1 MTQKNLLNGK
11 VSRRTLVKGAAAAPV
26 ALGVARGYSSA
37 AAQDKI
43 KLTVLTHWGQ
53 AAQKDPLEAIFKVYT
68 DANPNVEIE
77 LQTVQFA
84 DLLTRITTGALGG
97 ETTDIVHIYNLWLPD
112 LATSIL
118 AAPPE
123 AIASDVNA
131 SYAGGTVAGASYS
144 DQVWGY
150 PTEVNV
156 YQLVYN
162 KKMLDAA
169 GVTAPTTLAEMRDA
183 AKAATIMD
191 GDTQTQAG
199 WLFQATWDSGVVHP
213 FTSLLWS
220 NNGEYVNEDHTEV
233 LFNQQPGVDVLQV
246 ESDIFADG
254 SAMTGVPEDGDFEAG
269 HAAMTIM
276 ANWWGAQLKASDLGM
291 ENVGVGPIPIGE
303 GGTPTAL
310 QYEWLWAV
318 NNGSKNIDAAW
329 QFLSWLNTPAVSDA
343 SPTALAAS
351 SPMGDFLTSALNA
364 IPGRTS
370 DQEAHEDVLSD
381 PFVAPFVAALATA
394 QTEAIIPGAQEI
406 KSSLQTQ
413 IESAWYGQTD
423 PQTALNTAADEAN
436 AILAEKNG

>member
-1 MTQKNLLNGK
+1 MTEKTLLNGK
-11 VSRRTLVKGAAAAPV
+11 VSRRTFAKGVAVAPV
-26 ALGVARGYSSA
+26 ALGVARGYGSSA
-37 AAQDKI
+37 AAQDTV
-43 KLTVLTHWGQ
+43 KLTVLTHWGT
-53 AAQKDPLEAIFKVYT
+53 AEQKVPLEAIFKQYT
-68 DANPNVEIE
+68 DANPTVEIE
-77 LQTVQFA
+77 LQTVAFA

-123 AIASDVNA
+123 ATTTDISEA
-131 SYAGGTVAGASYS
+131 YAGGTVAGASYA
-144 DQVWGY
+144 DQIWGY

-162 KKMLDAA
+162 TAMLEAA
-169 GVTAPTTLAEMRDA
+169 GVTAPTMLSELRDA
-183 AKAATIMD
+183 AKALTIMD

-199 WLFQATWDSGVVHP
+199 YIFQATWDSGVVHP
-213 FTSLLWS
+213 FSSLLWS
-220 NNGEYVNEDHTEV
+220 NNGEYVNQDGTEA

-246 ESDIFADG
+246 ETDIFADG

-276 ANWWGAQLKASDLGM
+276 ANWWGAQLKASDIGM

-303 GGTPTAL
+303 GGTATAL

-318 NNGSKNIDAAW
+318 NNGSANTEAAW
-329 QFLSWLNTPAVSDA
+329 NFLAWLNTPASEG
-343 SPTALAAS
+343 AS

-370 DQEAHEDVLSD
+370 DQVAHEDVLSD

-394 QTEAIIPGAQEI
+394 KTEAVIPGAQEI
-406 KSSLQTQ
+406 KTALQTQ
-413 IESAWYGQTD
+413 IESAWFGETD
-423 PQTALNTAADEAN
+423 PQTALNNAADEAN
-436 AILAEKNG
+436 RILAEKNG

>member
-1 MTQKNLLNGK
+1 MTEKTVLEGK
-11 VSRRTLVKGAAAAPV
+11 VSRRAFAKGVAAAPV
-26 ALGVARGYSSA
+26 ALGVAGGYSQHA

-53 AAQKDPLEAIFKVYT
+53 AAQKDPLEAIFKQYT

-77 LQTVQFA
+77 LQTVEFA
-84 DLLTRITTGALGG
+84 ELLKRITTGALGG
-97 ETTDIVHIYNLWLPD
+97 DVTDIVHIYNLWLPD

-123 AIASDVNA
+123 AVSTDVSA
-131 SYAGGTVAGASYS
+131 AYAGGTAGGASYGN
-144 DQVWGY
+144 QIWGF
-150 PTEVNV
+150 PTEVNT
-156 YQLVYN
+156 YQLIYN

-169 GVTAPTTLAEMRDA
+169 GVTPPAKLSEMRDA
-183 AKAATIMD
+183 AKACTVMD
-191 GDTQTQAG
+191 GSTQTQAG

-220 NNGEYVNEDHTEV
+220 NNGQYVNEDHTEA
-233 LFNQQPGVDVLQV
+233 LFNQQPGVDVLQI

-254 SAMTGVPEDGDFEAG
+254 SAMTGVPDDGDFEAG

-276 ANWWGAQLKASDLGM
+276 ANWWGAQLKASDIGM
-291 ENVGVGPIPIGE
+291 ENVGVAPIPTGE
-303 GGTPTAL
+303 GGTSIAL

-329 QFLSWLNTPAVSDA
+329 QFLTWLNSPASEG
-343 SPTALAAS
+343 AS

-370 DQEAHEDVLSD
+370 DQQAHQDVLSD
-381 PFVAPFVAALATA
+381 PFVAPFVAALATS
-394 QTEAIIPGAQEI
+394 QTEAVIPGAQEI
-406 KSSLQTQ
+406 KTALQTQ

-423 PQTALNTAADEAN
+423 PQTALNTAAGEAN
-436 AILAEKNG
+436 RILAEKAG

>member
-1 MTQKNLLNGK
+1 MTEKTVLEGK
-11 VSRRTLVKGAAAAPV
+11 VSRRAFAKGVVAAPV
-26 ALGVARGYSSA
+26 ALGVAGGYSQHA
-37 AAQDKI
+37 AAQDKV

-53 AAQKDPLEAIFKVYT
+53 AAQKDPLEAIFKQYT

-77 LQTVQFA
+77 LQTVEFA
-84 DLLTRITTGALGG
+84 ELLKRITTGALGG
-97 ETTDIVHIYNLWLPD
+97 DVTDIVHIYNLWLPD

-123 AIASDVNA
+123 AVSTDVSA
-131 SYAGGTVAGASYS
+131 AYAGGTAGGASYGN
-144 DQVWGY
+144 QIWGF
-150 PTEVNV
+150 PTEVNT
-156 YQLVYN
+156 YQLIYN

-169 GVTAPTTLAEMRDA
+169 GVTPPAKLSEMRDA
-183 AKAATIMD
+183 AKACTVMD
-191 GDTQTQAG
+191 GSTQTQAG

-220 NNGEYVNEDHTEV
+220 NNGQYVNEDHTEA
-233 LFNQQPGVDVLQV
+233 LFNQQPGVDVLQI

-254 SAMTGVPEDGDFEAG
+254 SAMTGVPDDGDFEAG

-276 ANWWGAQLKASDLGM
+276 ANWWGAQLKASDIGM
-291 ENVGVGPIPIGE
+291 ENVGVAPIPTGE
-303 GGTPTAL
+303 GGTSIAL

-329 QFLSWLNTPAVSDA
+329 QFLTWLNSPASEG
-343 SPTALAAS
+343 AS

-370 DQEAHEDVLSD
+370 DQQAHQDVLSD
-381 PFVAPFVAALATA
+381 PFVAPFVAALATS
-394 QTEAIIPGAQEI
+394 QTEAVIPGAQEI
-406 KSSLQTQ
+406 KTALQTQ

-423 PQTALNTAADEAN
+423 PQTALNTAAGEAN
-436 AILAEKNG
+436 RILAEKAG

>member
-1 MTQKNLLNGK
+1 MTAKTILESK
-11 VSRRTLVKGAAAAPV
+11 VDRRTLAKGVAAAPV
-26 ALGVARGYSSA
+26 ALGVARGYGLSA
-37 AAQDKI
+37 AAQDNV
-43 KLTVLTHWGQ
+43 KLTVLTHWNI
-53 AAQKDPLEAIFKVYT
+53 AEQKDPLEAIFKQYT

-77 LQTVQFA
+77 LQTVAFA

-123 AIASDVNA
+123 AVSSDVSA
-131 SYAGGTVAGASYS
+131 AYAGGTVAGASYA
-144 DQVWGY
+144 DQVWGF
-150 PTEVNV
+150 PTEVNT
-156 YQLVYN
+156 YQLIYN

-169 GVTAPTTLAEMRDA
+169 GVTPPTKLSEMRDA
-183 AKAATIMD
+183 AKACTIMD

-213 FTSLLWS
+213 FTSLLYS
-220 NNGEYVNEDHTEV
+220 NNGEYVNEDHTEA

-246 ESDIFADG
+246 ECDIFTDG

-276 ANWWGAQLKASDLGM
+276 ANWWGAQLKASDIGM
-291 ENVGVGPIPIGE
+291 ENVGVGPIPVGE
-303 GGTPTAL
+303 DGTSIAV

-318 NNGSKNIDAAW
+318 NNATKNAEAAW
-329 QFLSWLNTPAVSDA
+329 NFLTWLNTPASEG
-343 SPTALAAS
+343 AS

-370 DQEAHEDVLSD
+370 DQEAHQDVLSD
-381 PFVAPFVAALATA
+381 PFVAPFVTALATS
-394 QTEAIIPGAQEI
+394 QTEALIPGAQEI
-406 KSSLQTQ
+406 KTALQTQ
-413 IESAWYGQTD
+413 IESAWYGETD
-423 PQTALNTAADEAN
+423 PQTALNNAADQAN
-436 AILAEKNG
+436 SILAEKNG

>member
-1 MTQKNLLNGK
+1 MTEKTVLEGK
-11 VSRRTLVKGAAAAPV
+11 VSRRAFAKGVVAAPV
-26 ALGVARGYSSA
+26 ALGVAGGYSQHA
-37 AAQDKI
+37 AAQDKV

-53 AAQKDPLEAIFKVYT
+53 AAQKDPLEAIFKQYT

-77 LQTVQFA
+77 LQTVEFA
-84 DLLTRITTGALGG
+84 ELLKRITTGALGG
-97 ETTDIVHIYNLWLPD
+97 DVTDIVHIYNLWLPD

-123 AIASDVNA
+123 AVSTDVSA
-131 SYAGGTVAGASYS
+131 AYAGGTTGGASYGN
-144 DQVWGY
+144 QIWGF
-150 PTEVNV
+150 PTEVNT
-156 YQLVYN
+156 YQLIYN

-169 GVTAPTTLAEMRDA
+169 GVTPPAKLSEMRDA
-183 AKAATIMD
+183 AKACTVMD
-191 GDTQTQAG
+191 GSTQTQAG

-220 NNGEYVNEDHTEV
+220 NNGQYVNEDHTEA
-233 LFNQQPGVDVLQV
+233 LFNQQPGVDVLQI

-254 SAMTGVPEDGDFEAG
+254 SAMTGVPDDGDFEAG

-276 ANWWGAQLKASDLGM
+276 ANWWGAQLKASDIGM
-291 ENVGVGPIPIGE
+291 ENVGVAPIPTGE
-303 GGTPTAL
+303 GGTSIAL

-329 QFLSWLNTPAVSDA
+329 QFLTWLNSPASEG
-343 SPTALAAS
+343 AS

-370 DQEAHEDVLSD
+370 DQQAHQDVLSD
-381 PFVAPFVAALATA
+381 PFVAPFVAALATS
-394 QTEAIIPGAQEI
+394 QTEAVIPGAQEI
-406 KSSLQTQ
+406 KTALQTQ

-423 PQTALNTAADEAN
+423 PQTALNTAAGEAN
-436 AILAEKNG
+436 RILAEKAG